1 MADETAEM
9 TNAELAQLLHI
20 DEDDDLTIANANVH
34 KAAAEEYLSGAGVT
48 KDYKSG
54 LYKQVVIV
62 LITRAMDRPDML
74 TKFTDMPGSGV
85 VAMISQLRR
94 SQDVAAESGA
104 ST

>member
-1 MADETAEM
+1 MADDTAEM
-9 TNAELAQLLHI
+9 TDAELAQLLHI

-34 KAAAEEYLSGAGVT
+34 KTAAEEYLLGAGVT
-48 KDYKSG
+48 KNYKSG
-54 LYKQVVIV
+54 LYKQIVIV

-74 TKFTDMPGSGV
+74 TKFADMPGSGV

-94 SQDVAAESGA
+94 SQDVAAENEA